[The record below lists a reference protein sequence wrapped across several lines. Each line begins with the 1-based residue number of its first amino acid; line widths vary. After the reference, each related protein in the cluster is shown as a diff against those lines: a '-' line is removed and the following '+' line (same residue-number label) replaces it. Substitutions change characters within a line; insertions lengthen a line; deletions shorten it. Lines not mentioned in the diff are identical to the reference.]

1 MQPLDALFTP
11 LVARVNKTL
20 AETTP
25 ARQLAA
31 ELEGNSFAVRVA
43 RSALALTL
51 TVDAGELKASTELGD
66 EPDVLVEGPLSG
78 LAKMAF
84 AGGDMAAL
92 TDSGITITGQADL
105 AQKFQRLLTLAR
117 PDPEEE
123 LAGII
128 GDAAAHQVGSALR
141 QAADWGRR
149 SGGLIAANLREF
161 LQEEQRDIPSS
172 YEMGRFSRDVQTL
185 RDDVERAEARLDRL
199 ERKRT

>member
-105 AQKFQRLLTLAR
+105 AQKFQRLLTLAK

>member
-11 LVARVNKTL
+11 LVARVNRTL

-25 ARQLAA
+25 ARELAT
-31 ELEGNSFAVRVA
+31 ELEGRRFAVRVA

-51 TVDAGELKASTELGD
+51 AVESGELKASTSLDD

-78 LAKMAF
+78 LTRMVF
-84 AGGDMAAL
+84 SGGDMASLAD
-92 TDSGITITGQADL
+92 TGITVTGKADL
-105 AQKFQRLLTLAR
+105 AQKFQRLLMLAR

-128 GDAAAHQVGSALR
+128 GDAAAHQVGTALR

-149 SGGLIAANLREF
+149 SGGIVAANLREY
-161 LQEEQRDIPSS
+161 LQEEQRDIPST

>member
-11 LVARVNKTL
+11 LVARVNRTL

-25 ARQLAA
+25 ARKLAA
-31 ELEGNSFAVRVA
+31 ELDGKRFAVRIS
-43 RSALALTL
+43 RSALAVTL
-51 TVDAGELKASTELGD
+51 AVAAGELKVDTGLDD
-66 EPDVLVEGPLSG
+66 EPDVIVEGPLSG
-78 LAKMAF
+78 LTRMVL

-92 TDSGITITGQADL
+92 TDSGITITGKADL

-123 LAGII
+123 LAGLL

-149 SGGLIAANLREF
+149 SSGIVAANLREY
-161 LQEEQRDIPSS
+161 LQEEQQNIPSS
-172 YEMGRFSRDVQTL
+172 YEMNRFTRDVQTL
-185 RDDVERAEARLDRL
+185 RDDVERAAARLDRL
-199 ERKRT
+199 ERRRT

>member
-11 LVARVNKTL
+11 IVARVNRTL

-25 ARQLAA
+25 ARKLAA

-43 RSALALTL
+43 RSSLALRL
-51 TVDAGELKASTELGD
+51 TVESGELRADTDVGD

-78 LAKMAF
+78 LARMAF
-84 AGGDMAAL
+84 AGGDMASLAD
-92 TDSGITITGQADL
+92 TGITITGKADL

-123 LAGII
+123 LAGLI

-141 QAADWGRR
+141 EVAAWGRR
-149 SGGLIAANLREF
+149 SGGIVAANVREF
-161 LQEEQRDIPSS
+161 LQEEQRDIPST
-172 YEMGRFSRDVQTL
+172 YEMDRFSRDVQTL

-199 ERKRT
+199 ARSTT

>member
-11 LVARVNKTL
+11 LVARVNRTL

-25 ARQLAA
+25 ARKLAA
-31 ELEGNSFAVRVA
+31 ELEGKSFAVRVA

-51 TVDAGELKASTELGD
+51 AVEAGELKASTEPDD
-66 EPDVLVEGPLSG
+66 EPDVLVEGPMSG
-78 LAKMAF
+78 LARMAF

-92 TDSGITITGQADL
+92 TDTGITITGKADL
-105 AQKFQRLLTLAR
+105 AQKFQRLLALAR

-128 GDAAAHQVGSALR
+128 GDAAAHQLGSALR

-149 SGGLIAANLREF
+149 SGGIVAANLREY
-161 LQEEQRDIPSS
+161 LQEEQRDIPSA

-199 ERKRT
+199 ERRRS

>member
-25 ARQLAA
+25 ARKLAA

-105 AQKFQRLLTLAR
+105 AQKFQRLLTLAK

-149 SGGLIAANLREF
+149 SSGLIAANLREF

>member
-105 AQKFQRLLTLAR
+105 AQKFQRLLTLAK

-149 SGGLIAANLREF
+149 SSGLIAANLREF